1 MAITVY
7 SKPSCKQCD
16 LTKDLL
22 DKRGLIYETVDVYK
36 DPKALTYVKSLGYM
50 GAPVV
55 VTEDDHWYG
64 FRPDKIEALAAA

>member
-7 SKPSCKQCD
+7 SKPSCVQCN

-22 DKRGLIYETVDVYK
+22 DSRGVNYKTVDVSK
-36 DPKALTYVKSLGYM
+36 DDKALKFVKGLGYM

-64 FRPDKIEALAAA
+64 FRPDKIKALAAA

>member
-16 LTKDLL
+16 LTKDLM
-22 DKRGLIYETVDVYK
+22 DKRGINYGTVDVYK
-36 DPKALTYVKSLGYM
+36 DPKALAYVKSLGYM

-55 VTEDDHWYG
+55 VTENDHWYG
-64 FRPDKIEALAAA
+64 FRPDKIESLTAA

>member
-7 SKPSCKQCD
+7 SKPSCVQCN

-22 DKRGLIYETVDVYK
+22 DSRGMNYKTVDVSK
-36 DPKALTYVKSLGYM
+36 DAKALEFVKGLGYM

>member
-16 LTKDLL
+16 LTKDLM
-22 DKRGLIYETVDVYK
+22 DKRGIIYGTVDVYK
-36 DPKALTYVKSLGYM
+36 DPKALAYVKSLGYM

-55 VTEDDHWYG
+55 VTENDHWYG